1 MEVTE
6 EMNTK
11 LVDYYSN
18 VNTKKEK
25 VDLALQDV
33 IHVYYSDGAE
43 IISDLNDDEYATYV
57 KGDDRHIITIDRGF
71 KEYLGNLTEK

>member
-1 MEVTE
+1 M
-6 EMNTK
+6 
-11 LVDYYSN
+11 
-18 VNTKKEK
+18 
-25 VDLALQDV
+25 